1 MVTTHGA
8 RPKVPWWRWRKNPL
22 CRRSDVAE
30 AWLLIATA
38 VLALV
43 LSGFA
48 GITAAGAVGAS
59 LDDRRERTRPVPA
72 VLVENARDAAPAPV
86 SESGDGGV
94 WAEVR
99 WTAPDGSRHTGRA
112 EVPAD
117 GKKGDE
123 VTVHND
129 GDGRLVS
136 APPEGAEAHFQIAM
150 GGLTVAFVTGGMVL
164 LVGWIVRARLRLRRL
179 ELWEAEW
186 RQVEPAWRRRMTG

>member
-1 MVTTHGA
+1 MATTNGA
-8 RPKVPWWRWRKNPL
+8 RHTVPWWRWRDNPL
-22 CRRSDVAE
+22 CRRTDVAE

-48 GITAAGAVGAS
+48 GLAAAGAVGAS
-59 LDDRRERTRPVPA
+59 LDDRRARTSTVPA

-86 SESGDGGV
+86 SENGDGGV

-99 WTAPDGSRHTGRA
+99 WTASDGSRHTGRA

-117 GKKGDE
+117 SEKGDQ
-123 VTVHND
+123 VTVHTD

-136 APPEGAEAHFQIAM
+136 APPEGAEAHFQIVM
-150 GGLTVAFVTGGMVL
+150 SGITVFFVTGGMVL
-164 LVGWIVRARLRLRRL
+164 LCGWIARARLRLRRL
-179 ELWEAEW
+179 DLWEAEW
-186 RQVEPAWRRRMTG
+186 RQVEPSWRRRMTG

>member
-1 MVTTHGA
+1 MATTHGA
-8 RPKVPWWRWRKNPL
+8 RHTVPWWRWRDNPL

-48 GITAAGAVGAS
+48 GLAAAGAVGAS
-59 LDDRRERTRPVPA
+59 LDDRRARTSTVPA

-86 SESGDGGV
+86 SENGDGGV

-99 WTAPDGSRHTGRA
+99 WTASDGSRHTGRA

-117 GKKGDE
+117 GEKGDQ
-123 VTVHND
+123 VTVHTD

-136 APPEGAEAHFQIAM
+136 APPEGAEAHFQIVM
-150 GGLTVAFVTGGMVL
+150 SGITVFFVTAGMVL
-164 LVGWIVRARLRLRRL
+164 LCGWIARARLRLRRL
-179 ELWEAEW
+179 DLWEAEW
-186 RQVEPAWRRRMTG
+186 RQVEPSWRRRMTG

>member
-1 MVTTHGA
+1 MATTHGA

-48 GITAAGAVGAS
+48 GIAAAGAVGTS

-94 WAEVR
+94 WAEIR

-136 APPEGAEAHFQIAM
+136 APPRAPRRTSRSPWAASPWPSSPEAWCCWPDGSSAP
-150 GGLTVAFVTGGMVL
+150 
-164 LVGWIVRARLRLRRL
+164 LRLRRL
-179 ELWEAEW
+179 DLWEAEW
-186 RQVEPAWRRRMTG
+186 RQVEPAWRKRMTG